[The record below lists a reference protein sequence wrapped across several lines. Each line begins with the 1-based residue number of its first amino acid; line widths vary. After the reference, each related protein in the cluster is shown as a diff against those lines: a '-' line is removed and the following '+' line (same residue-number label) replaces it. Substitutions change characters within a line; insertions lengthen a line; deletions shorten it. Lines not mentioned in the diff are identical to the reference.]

1 VKFMIGSVGS
11 EEFVEVMAAWGIKK
25 QYIVKNDDE
34 ARKAIW
40 NAIEDEI
47 RILIVE
53 EQFYEAIR
61 DELKIIRSE
70 FSEKIPIVV
79 YLPGPSW
86 KRLSQDPVEI
96 LMREAIGVRLGR

>member
-25 QYIVKNDDE
+25 QYIVKNEDE

-40 NAIEDEI
+40 SAIEDEV

-61 DELKIIRSE
+61 YELKIIRSE
-70 FSEKIPIVV
+70 FSEKTPIVV

-86 KRLSQDPVEI
+86 RRLSQDPVEI
-96 LMREAIGVRLGR
+96 LMREAIGVRIGR

>member
-1 VKFMIGSVGS
+1 MIGSVGS

>member
-1 VKFMIGSVGS
+1 MKFMIGSVGS
-11 EEFVEVMAAWGIKK
+11 EEFVDVMAAWGIKK
-25 QYIVKNDDE
+25 QYTVKNEDE

-40 NAIEDEI
+40 SAIEDEV

-53 EQFYEAIR
+53 EQFYETIR

-70 FSEKIPIVV
+70 FSEKTPIVV

-86 KRLSQDPVEI
+86 RRLSQDPVEI
-96 LMREAIGVRLGR
+96 LMREAIGVRIGR

>member
-1 VKFMIGSVGS
+1 MKFMIGSVGS
-11 EEFVEVMAAWGIKK
+11 EEFVEVMAAWGIKR
-25 QYIVKNDDE
+25 QYIVKNEDE

-40 NAIEDEI
+40 SAIEDEV

-70 FSEKIPIVV
+70 FSEKTPIVV

-86 KRLSQDPVEI
+86 RRLSQDPVEI
-96 LMREAIGVRLGR
+96 LMREAIGVRIGR

>member
-1 VKFMIGSVGS
+1 MIGSVGS
-11 EEFVEVMAAWGIKK
+11 EEFVEVMAAWGIKR
-25 QYIVKNDDE
+25 QYIVKNEDE

-40 NAIEDEI
+40 SAIEDEV

-70 FSEKIPIVV
+70 FSEKTPIVV

-86 KRLSQDPVEI
+86 RRLSQDPVEI
-96 LMREAIGVRLGR
+96 LMREAIGVRIGR